1 MYGEAQAIGVADGV
15 GGWANVGVD
24 AGIYAKELM
33 RRTRDAIRDSA
44 VTVRDPL
51 DALARA
57 HAETQSQGSATACVL
72 VLNDDVRESCAPLS
86 SILCAGLGLGMWLL
100 RNWYPVHC
108 ASPVK
113 RRD

>member
-33 RRTRDAIRDSA
+33 MRTRDAIRDSA
-44 VTVRDPL
+44 ATVRDPL

-57 HAETQSQGSATACVL
+57 HAETHSPGSATACVL
-72 VLNDDVRESCAPLS
+72 VLNDDVRRTCPPRLS
-86 SILCAGLGLGMWLL
+86 THVAGFG
-100 RNWYPVHC
+100 PP
-108 ASPVK
+108 AAE
-113 RRD
+113 